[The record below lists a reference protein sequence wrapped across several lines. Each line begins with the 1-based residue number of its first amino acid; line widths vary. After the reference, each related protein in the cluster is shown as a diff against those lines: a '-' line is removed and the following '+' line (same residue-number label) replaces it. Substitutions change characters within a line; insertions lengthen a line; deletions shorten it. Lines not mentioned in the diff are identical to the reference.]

1 MSEVIVQGDAKY
13 LTALDI
19 AEKIILSLV
28 FLFFLF
34 RMLISTFGSGS
45 SLNLFYLFDQLV
57 ILIFVIIRRGTTDI
71 TTRPSEWFAGFG
83 GTFVPLLVAPI
94 VIDSSL
100 VPEVAVGA
108 LMLTG
113 FGIHISAKFTLR
125 RSFGVVA
132 ANRGV
137 KVSGPYRLVRH
148 PMYTGYILVHAGL
161 LIADPNIW
169 NVLIIFL
176 CWSLLIWRINAEERL
191 LRADPMYREMAERIR
206 FRLIPGL
213 Y

>member
-1 MSEVIVQGDAKY
+1 MSEVIVQGNVKY

-19 AEKIILSLV
+19 AEKILLSLV
-28 FLFFLF
+28 FSLFVF
-34 RMLISTFGSGS
+34 RMVISTLGSGS

-57 ILIFVIIRRGTTDI
+57 ILIFVLIRRGTTDI
-71 TTRPSEWFAGFG
+71 TTRPSEWFAGFA
-83 GTFVPLLVAPI
+83 GTFVPLLVNPI

-100 VPEVAVGA
+100 VPATVAGA

-113 FGIHISAKFTLR
+113 FGIHVSAKWTLR

-137 KVSGPYRLVRH
+137 KVSGPYKLVRH
-148 PMYTGYILVHAGL
+148 PMYTGYMLVHVGL
-161 LIADPNIW
+161 LIGDPNIW
-169 NVLIIFL
+169 NGLIIFL
-176 CWSLLIWRINAEERL
+176 SWSLLVWRINAEERL
-191 LRADPMYREMAERIR
+191 LRADPMYREMAERIP